1 MCKQQRVEGETH
13 QGQTTKVGFNGMRRV
28 IPREIVDVDDQYSG
42 DILVRLVEALL
53 LLTFTSL
60 PNTDVVATHCI

>member
-28 IPREIVDVDDQYSG
+28 IPREITEADDEYG
-42 DILVRLVEALL
+42 EDILAQLVEALL
-53 LLTFTSL
+53 LLTFAS
-60 PNTDVVATHCI
+60 